1 VTKKLVEIRKDH
13 FSEDERKE
21 EYTLSLN
28 L

>member
-1 VTKKLVEIRKDH
+1 MKKLVEIRKDH

>member
-1 VTKKLVEIRKDH
+1 MKKLVEIRKDH

-21 EYTLSLN
+21 EYALFLN